1 MKKKI
6 DLKLYPI
13 SVYIYFFLPF
23 LLFSFFWMKS
33 YIAIPVIL
41 ILILCLFRMCKKPGI
56 HAQIF
61 WNKQDKKKI
70 LLIIGIICFWVGIS
84 GVGGFSYQTDD
95 HLWRNA
101 IFETLVYEDWPVVS
115 EQNIDGILT
124 RRGFSY
130 YMGFWMPAASVAKVF
145 GIQVGYFAQVVWAVI
160 GIFLFYY
167 GVCLLKKKIVVWP
180 LIVFIFFSGMDIVGY
195 YITGVDINALSP
207 QEHIEWWTSFQYSS
221 MTTQLFWVF
230 NQCIP
235 AWILTVLL
243 LLENSNKY
251 IAILL
256 ALSMTN
262 CTLPFVGV
270 LPLAIYL
277 IFSRRYSQCN
287 NKWNVWLKDTF
298 TLENILGGAVVGII
312 SLLFLMKTGS
322 GSDISLIDFSNGGW
336 MVYVVF
342 LLVEIGGICFSI
354 FSYHKNNPI
363 FHIALI
369 WLLICPMLNMYGG
382 DNFCMRASIPA
393 LLMLY
398 LCVVY
403 ALEEAFKLK
412 NYMRLISIVIVL
424 CIGAVTPCHE
434 IVRSIAQTEYKHKAG
449 ENVRVESVGI
459 DAVMQNDYES
469 CNADRNY
476 FYKYIAK

>member
-6 DLKLYPI
+6 NLKFYPI
-13 SVYIYFFLPF
+13 SIYIYLFLPF
-23 LLFSFFWMKS
+23 LLFTLFWMKLYVS
-33 YIAIPVIL
+33 IPVTL
-41 ILILCLFRMCKKPGI
+41 ILTICLFRMCKKPGI
-56 HAQIF
+56 RVQIP
-61 WNKQDKKKI
+61 WLEQDKRKL

-84 GVGGFSYQTDD
+84 GVGGFSYQSDD

-115 EQNIDGILT
+115 TQNIDGILT
-124 RRGFSY
+124 TRGFSY
-130 YMGFWMPAASVAKVF
+130 YMGFWLPAALIAKVF
-145 GIQVGYFAQVVWAVI
+145 GIQTGYFAQVVWAVI
-160 GIFLFYY
+160 GISLFYY

-180 LIVFIFFSGMDIVGY
+180 LIVFIFFSGMDILGY
-195 YITGVDINALSP
+195 YITGVDINTLTP
-207 QEHIEWWTSFQYSS
+207 LDHIEWWTSFQYSS

-243 LLENSNKY
+243 FLENSNKY

-256 ALSMTN
+256 ALSMIN

-277 IFSRRYSQCN
+277 IFSRRYNQRE
-287 NKWNVWLKDTF
+287 NKWNIWLKDTF

-312 SLLFLMKTGS
+312 SFLFLMKTGS
-322 GSDISLIDFSNGGW
+322 DNNISLIDFSNGGW

-354 FSYHKNNPI
+354 YFCHKKNP
-363 FHIALI
+363 FFYIALI
-369 WLLICPMLNMYGG
+369 CLVICPLLNMYGEG
-382 DNFCMRASIPA
+382 NFCMRASIPS
-393 LLMLY
+393 LVILY

-403 ALEEAFKLK
+403 ALDETFKLK

-434 IVRSIAQTEYKHKAG
+434 IVRSIAQTEYRHKAG
-449 ENVRVESVGI
+449 ENVRSESVGI
-459 DAVMQNDYES
+459 DAVMQNDYET
-469 CNADRNY
+469 CNADENY
-476 FYKYIAK
+476 FYKYISK